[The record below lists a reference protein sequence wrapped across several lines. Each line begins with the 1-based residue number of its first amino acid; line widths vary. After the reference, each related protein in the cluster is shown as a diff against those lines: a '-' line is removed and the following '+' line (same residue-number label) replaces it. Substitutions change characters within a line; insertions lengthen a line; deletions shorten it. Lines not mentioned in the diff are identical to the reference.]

1 MFSLNRFRP
10 HTAKIKSIQGFTLIE
25 VLVTL
30 VLTAIALFGFV
41 ELQNRAQIANLE
53 ATQRAYATAIAS
65 NMAEQIKA
73 NPEIGADCNLTAS
86 FDVGG
91 VHNTWNHQCQSG
103 GNSIQ
108 EWHDDLKGS
117 RETINSGSQKIGSI
131 KNGQGCINY
140 TAAVPASG
148 TPAKYTVSVAWKGF
162 QKTAAG
168 GPQGSCGFG
177 KYGDDKYHRLV
188 SLDVYPQSR

>member
-1 MFSLNRFRP
+1 MFSLNRSRP

-91 VHNTWNHQCQSG
+91 VPHTRDHQCHVG
-103 GNSIQ
+103 
-108 EWHDDLKGS
+108 
-117 RETINSGSQKIGSI
+117 R
-131 KNGQGCINY
+131 
-140 TAAVPASG
+140 
-148 TPAKYTVSVAWKGF
+148 
-162 QKTAAG
+162 
-168 GPQGSCGFG
+168 
-177 KYGDDKYHRLV
+177 
-188 SLDVYPQSR
+188 